1 MNPALAPPPL
11 LPLNR
16 FPPTSNKSALDPLI
30 HYSLKTKGRAK
41 RKKKTS
47 EVVHRRAH
55 LHFIMAPTK
64 LDSSNLVTKTKGRI
78 YDITDNKIHAG
89 GDLSFGKRRTPTCR
103 LILRR
108 AEIRIGK
115 RVSKLKSSSPPLLF
129 VSLKLVMLF
138 Q

>member
-47 EVVHRRAH
+47 EAVHRRAH

-89 GDLSFGKRRTPTCR
+89 GICHLESVARQPADSFCAELRSELGNVCQNSRVHPHPSCLSR
-103 LILRR
+103 
-108 AEIRIGK
+108 
-115 RVSKLKSSSPPLLF
+115 
-129 VSLKLVMLF
+129 
-138 Q
+138 